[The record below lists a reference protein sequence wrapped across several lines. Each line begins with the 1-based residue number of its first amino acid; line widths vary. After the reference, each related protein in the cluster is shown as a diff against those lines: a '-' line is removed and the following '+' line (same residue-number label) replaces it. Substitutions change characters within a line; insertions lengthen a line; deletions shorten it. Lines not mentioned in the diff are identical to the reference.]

1 MYLCVSFPANDVAGG
16 STASLPG
23 MIFAISHL
31 ANIIHLLK
39 WCDEQSGHNCFH
51 ALLMGIFRFLIGC
64 YDNMDEDMRWIV
76 SVMK

>member
-1 MYLCVSFPANDVAGG
+1 MCPCVSFPADDVAGG

-39 WCDEQSGHNCFH
+39 
-51 ALLMGIFRFLIGC
+51 
-64 YDNMDEDMRWIV
+64 
-76 SVMK
+76 